1 MLIRK
6 LFMRMHMRRKV
17 YSEGVGLM
25 GYQERGASSE
35 FQNKE
40 VPPMEHLLLDI
51 IAAVVA
57 GVIVALIVKR
67 LNR

>member
-1 MLIRK
+1 MGLVICACR
-6 LFMRMHMRRKV
+6 
-17 YSEGVGLM
+17 VGMAGL
-25 GYQERGASSE
+25 YLRGASSE

-40 VPPMEHLLLDI
+40 VPHMEHLLLDI

-67 LNR
+67 FITR